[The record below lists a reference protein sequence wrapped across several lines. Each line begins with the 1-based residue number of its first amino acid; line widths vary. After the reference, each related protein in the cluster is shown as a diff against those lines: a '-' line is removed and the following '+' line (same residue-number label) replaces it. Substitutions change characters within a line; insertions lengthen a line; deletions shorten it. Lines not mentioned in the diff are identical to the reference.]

1 MSERSTM
8 GLAAIQVLL
17 VEDSLVDAELV
28 RAHLGTQRHPIFVID
43 AVESVAEAV
52 TRLRAAPPDVV
63 LLDLNL
69 PDSQGLETLYTVKAN
84 ARDLPII
91 VLTNADDVEMAVRAV
106 EKGAQDYLYKVDL
119 RGDLLARSIHYA
131 ITRKRI
137 ERELASTVEDLR
149 RALEEVRQLK
159 GLLPICS
166 LCKRI
171 RDDGGYWQQVEVY
184 IGEHSDA
191 SFTHSLCPT
200 CYRERYPQIYYKHHD
215 PSSDPDSSGQ

>member
-8 GLAAIQVLL
+8 SLATIQVLL

-28 RAHLGTQRHPIFVID
+28 RAHLGTQRLPLFVIE
-43 AVESVAEAV
+43 AVGSVAEAA
-52 TRLRAAPPDVV
+52 TRLHAEPPHIV

-69 PDSQGLETLYTVKAN
+69 PDSQGLDTLYAVKAN
-84 ARDLPII
+84 AGDLPII
-91 VLTNADDVEMAVRAV
+91 VLTHADDAEMAVRAV
-106 EKGAQDYLYKVDL
+106 EKGAQDYLYKTDL

-131 ITRKRI
+131 ITRKRV

-184 IGEHSDA
+184 IGEHTDA

-200 CYRERYPQIYYKHHD
+200 CYRERYPQIYYKHNDPAKDPD
-215 PSSDPDSSGQ
+215 PSGK